1 MKDNLKFTLLI
12 VGIVVVFFIMGRE
25 IIETKA
31 NLRKTQ
37 EQIVHEKK
45 EKAWLQDELKTISDE
60 LKTISSELTKTDRNL
75 RATQGKLGFVNRK
88 LIVLRGSNA
97 KLFKAREVL
106 EGKIM
111 VIEEEKRITEAKL
124 HSLSELKKAIHQVKI
139 EIRDD
144 RIKQH
149 EERIR
154 QQKEIDKW
162 KTALGNQGFLT
173 KDGEDRYKPKVNV
186 EVRPANFSLNK
197 K

>member
-45 EKAWLQDELKTISDE
+45 EKAWLQDELKTIS
-60 LKTISSELTKTDRNL
+60 SELTKTDRNL

-97 KLFKAREVL
+97 ELFKAREVL

-111 VIEEEKRITEAKL
+111 VLEEEKRITEAKL
-124 HSLSELKKAIHQVKI
+124 YSLSELKKAIYQVKI

-162 KTALGNQGFLT
+162 ETALGNQGFLT
-173 KDGEDRYKPKVNV
+173 KDGEYRYKPKVNV
-186 EVRPANFSLNK
+186 EVRPANFNLNK